1 MGLSSKN
8 MKNQRVM
15 EINIT
20 TANGAQTGLV
30 TNIQYRHM
38 GLADPANPVSFVAP
52 AASLV
57 HDVELGDATPEGVT
71 LIRFNFTINA

>member
-8 MKNQRVM
+8 IRQQRVL
-15 EINIT
+15 EISIT

-30 TNIQYRHM
+30 TAMQYRHM
-38 GLADPANPVSFVAP
+38 GLGDAANPVVFTAP

-71 LIRFNFTINA
+71 LIRFNFTVNA